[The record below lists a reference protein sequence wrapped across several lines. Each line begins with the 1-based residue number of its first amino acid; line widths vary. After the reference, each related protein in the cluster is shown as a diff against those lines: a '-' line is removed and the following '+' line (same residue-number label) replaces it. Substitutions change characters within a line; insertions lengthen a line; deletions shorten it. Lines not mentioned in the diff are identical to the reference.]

1 MIALALLFIVIIG
14 LLSVI
19 VWLLQKYF
27 EMYSNL
33 HTSEDSQMTEVL
45 SRFSIRQKQAETLG
59 SEEQINAVIN
69 ERLMEMERKFPSHP
83 TQEELSEQ
91 FPEVLTNN
99 FKQTL
104 RATLNLLKT
113 KPQDDSF

>member
-27 EMYSNL
+27 EAYSSL
-33 HTSEDSQMTEVL
+33 HTPENSQMIEL
-45 SRFSIRQKQAETLG
+45 QRRFSIRQKQAETLG

-69 ERLMEMERKFPSHP
+69 ERLMEMERKFPSDP
-83 TQEELSEQ
+83 TQEGLSEQ

-99 FKQTL
+99 FKRL
-104 RATLNLLKT
+104 LWSTLNLMKA
-113 KPQDDSF
+113 KPQDSNF